1 MKKYELLLVLPGTLD
16 EQEAQN
22 RSNEI
27 LSFVKENSEQA
38 EINPM
43 GKMRLA
49 YPIKQIRYGYFYTIV
64 FNAEVLG
71 LKALQTKLGLMRD
84 LLRAMFTDFNVA
96 YNPAQKATYGAPSVD
111 FALADEPSRPE
122 HVNALKMEQP
132 LVIEKTAEKAEKVN
146 MEDIDKKLDEILS
159 GNIIAGV

>member
-38 EINPM
+38 EISPM

-64 FNAEVLG
+64 FNAQAAG

-84 LLRAMFTDFNVA
+84 LLRAMFTEFNVA

-111 FALADEPSRPE
+111 FALAEEPTRPE
-122 HVNALKMEQP
+122 HSTAFKMEKP
-132 LVIEKTAEKAEKVN
+132 MPVEKIPEKAEKVD

-159 GNIIAGV
+159 GNLIAGV